1 MEEDVMA
8 EFTESL
14 KEDIQLA
21 AGKLTGVRRRE
32 FVAAMTCK
40 YCGGSAR
47 RAERLFGWGRAAVET
62 GLGERRTGIRCLDNF
77 GARGRHKTEVD
88 NPELIEQIHALVE
101 PESQADPK
109 LQTPLGYTRITAKAV
124 QEHLA
129 ANTATPVPA
138 VRTVSDMLN
147 RLGYRLRRVR
157 KTVPKKR
164 SPKRTPSSHTYAKSM
179 PKPSKTRRS
188 SASRSTRRPK

>member
-1 MEEDVMA
+1 MA
-8 EFTESL
+8 EVTESL
-14 KEDIQLA
+14 KEDIRLA

-32 FVAAMTCK
+32 FLAEMAIK

-47 RAERLFGWGRAAVET
+47 SAERLFGWGRAAVET

-77 GARGRHKTEVD
+77 SARGRHKTEVD
-88 NPELIEQIHALVE
+88 KPELIEQIHALVE
-101 PESQADPK
+101 PASQADPK
-109 LQTPLGYTRITAKAV
+109 LQTPLAYTRITAKAV

-129 ANTATPVPA
+129 ANAAATPVPA

-164 SPKRTPSSHTYAKSM
+164 SPKRTPSSRTYARSM

-188 SASRSTRRPK
+188 FASRSTRRPK